1 MSSHWMFG
9 GTDEVDYA
17 QVESKK
23 KLHLNRE
30 WNDEGQTGLSIGTND
45 GGKEEAI
52 RSKRQAQQAY
62 KEALEAD
69 TAMKTAIKLENQE
82 NERTLMASLNME
94 GSRGVSSIGMSPSMV
109 NLRTNVK
116 QQLVQDRSD
125 VVAKIS
131 LESDPTNSPRAR
143 IAAQYEPEESQAF
156 CIGESEDVVRRR
168 KTEQKQIYLRQLDA
182 DGGNKRQETK
192 APSSSRDWDYEV
204 SNGVTGFG
212 IGLGKPSLDMS
223 PSMKNLHTDSKRAKQ
238 DAYRQILQQ
247 QMDVT
252 ANIKAQSKTQDVID
266 VSEPLPYMRY

>member
-1 MSSHWMFG
+1 MFG
-9 GTDEVDYA
+9 GTDEAVDYA
-17 QVESKK
+17 QIESKK

-30 WNDEGQTGLSIGTND
+30 WMDVGESGLSFGTNNN
-45 GGKEEAI
+45 KEEAL

-62 KEALEAD
+62 KEALQAD

-82 NERTLMASLNME
+82 NERVMAASMNIE
-94 GSRGVSSIGMSPSMV
+94 GSSRLGVSSIGMSPSMAS
-109 NLRTNVK
+109 LRTSVK

-125 VVAKIS
+125 VVSKIS

-156 CIGESEDVVRRR
+156 CIGESEDVARRR
-168 KTEQKQIYLRQLDA
+168 KAEKNQIYLRQLDA

-204 SNGVTGFG
+204 SNGVTGLG

-223 PSMKNLHTDSKRAKQ
+223 PSMKNLHTDSKKAKQ
-238 DAYRQILQQ
+238 DAYRQLLQQ
-247 QMDVT
+247 QMDVA
-252 ANIKAQSKTQDVID
+252 ANMKAQRTHQVID